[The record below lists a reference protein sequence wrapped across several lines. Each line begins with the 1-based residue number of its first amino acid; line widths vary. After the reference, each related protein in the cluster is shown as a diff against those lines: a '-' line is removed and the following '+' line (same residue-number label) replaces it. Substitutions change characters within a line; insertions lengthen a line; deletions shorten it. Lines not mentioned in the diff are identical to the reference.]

1 MPFQEDQQASQKEK
15 EPSIFEKYTQ
25 TQDGQQAHSS
35 VLLPR
40 YTQRHCL
47 CWGSEARAYSSPVP
61 AAVNPRFTNLPPNK
75 VHNLILPTALK
86 EKQNQFQ
93 NPSSVSLAIKP
104 ILLKNELQDEKTLHV
119 HNASSEQRSHST
131 SSFRSDAVLQS
142 CQLDKDQQTCC
153 SCSQMKNERSS
164 TGKREAE
171 GKELMLCREY
181 SLGAGG
187 VEYVLLQ
194 HSAGLC
200 GFALSFLNGSLVQG
214 NEACTIIPN
223 QHV

>member
-61 AAVNPRFTNLPPNK
+61 AAVNPRFTNLPPDK

-93 NPSSVSLAIKP
+93 KPSSVSLAIKP
-104 ILLKNELQDEKTLHV
+104 ILLKNELRDEKTLHV
-119 HNASSEQRSHST
+119 RNDSSQQRSHST

-153 SCSQMKNERSS
+153 SCSRMKNERTS
-164 TGKREAE
+164 TGKRETERKGIDALQRIFFGGRGGGICSPPAFSWALWICTVLFKWFSCT
-171 GKELMLCREY
+171 GK
-181 SLGAGG
+181 
-187 VEYVLLQ
+187 
-194 HSAGLC
+194 
-200 GFALSFLNGSLVQG
+200 
-214 NEACTIIPN
+214 
-223 QHV
+223 